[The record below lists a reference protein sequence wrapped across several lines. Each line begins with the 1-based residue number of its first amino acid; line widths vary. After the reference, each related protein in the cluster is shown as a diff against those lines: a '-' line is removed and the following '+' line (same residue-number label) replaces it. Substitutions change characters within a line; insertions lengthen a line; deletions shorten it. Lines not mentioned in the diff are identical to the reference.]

1 MMQNVRVLI
10 ADDSLNSRK
19 GLHALLGT
27 FPGIEF
33 VQDARD
39 GIEAVNLAQEI
50 QPDVML
56 VDIKMPKL
64 DGIQAIRQIKTK
76 CPQIRVIALTIYI
89 NYQREAMEAGAD
101 FYLLKGCSAQDLY
114 QAIIGPLIKPRLLG
128 CAL

>member
-1 MMQNVRVLI
+1 MKQNVRVLI
-10 ADDSLNSRK
+10 ADDSPNSRK

-27 FPGIEF
+27 FPGIEL

-39 GIEAVNLAQEI
+39 GVEAVNLAQEI

-56 VDIKMPKL
+56 VDIKMPRL
-64 DGIQAIRQIKTK
+64 DGIQAIRQIKK
-76 CPQIRVIALTIYI
+76 EYPQIRLIALTIYI

-114 QAIIGPLIKPRLLG
+114 QAIIGPLVKPRMIG
-128 CAL
+128 WAL